1 MGIVEQMTGVFTEI
15 GEWIVSAITQLQAV
29 FYNAET
35 GLTFMGTLAVVG
47 LAIAVIFLVVGV
59 IQNFLRLR
67 SQLKR
72 MRQEWETTPF
82 KNYI

>member
-35 GLTFMGTLAVVG
+35 GLTLMGTLAVVG
-47 LAIAVIFLVVGV
+47 LAIGVIFLVVGV

-67 SQLKR
+67 S
-72 MRQEWETTPF
+72 
-82 KNYI
+82 